1 MSCHGEP
8 SGEGECRDGE
18 LVIALVG
25 NANVGKSAIFNQLTG
40 LEQAIGN
47 WPGKTVEKAEGV
59 LLHHGKRIRIIDL
72 PGTYS
77 LMARSED
84 ERITR
89 GFLLS
94 GKADVIV
101 NVVDA
106 TALERNL
113 FLTVQL
119 LGIGTPV
126 VIALNLVDAARK
138 RGILI
143 DSSNLEKAL
152 QTNVIPTVAVQ
163 GAGVHELVDAALAV
177 KGRPRKTTPDSLRY
191 GPEIEQRIDKLAS
204 LLSFLR
210 TRQPSRWLAIKL
222 LERDRPLLRRFARR
236 EPRLPDA
243 VKILSDECSSLHGE
257 PCSTI
262 IASERYALVGRIS
275 QESQDF
281 VSDKGK
287 KNADRLDS
295 VSMHPVWGYVV
306 MLAVMLTILAFISI
320 VGAVV
325 ATVIE
330 RAFESANPHAPEW
343 WSQLA
348 WNGGFVGLYAAL
360 GVALGFLLP
369 FYLIL
374 SILENSGYLP
384 RIAFLMD
391 RPCHA
396 VGLHGKASVPLI
408 TAFGCNVPACL
419 GCRII
424 ENRRDRLIATFLSTL
439 VPCSARTAVI
449 LGIVGTFMGPLW
461 AMALYVVDFA
471 ILVGLGRIL
480 HRFMKGASVGII
492 MEIPPFRWP
501 VPKLVGRQAW
511 ARFRPFLETAVPL
524 IVLGSLAI
532 EGLRQAHA
540 LDEIT
545 DWMTPVTVWWL
556 GLPAFT
562 GVLFLLGILRK
573 EAAVVL
579 LASVANTVDIPS
591 VMTPVQM
598 FVFALVIM
606 LYIPCIATITAL
618 GRETGWRIAGI
629 ITAGEIG
636 LAILAGGIAFRVLS
650 PFI

>member
-1 MSCHGEP
+1 MSCHGEGP
-8 SGEGECRDGE
+8 APARRESGE

-40 LEQAIGN
+40 LEQAVGN

-59 LLHHGKRIRIIDL
+59 LLHDGRRIRIIDL

-89 GFLLS
+89 DFLLA

-101 NVVDA
+101 NVVDS

-119 LGIGTPV
+119 LGMGIPV
-126 VIALNLVDAARK
+126 VMALNLVDVARK
-138 RGILI
+138 KGILV
-143 DSSNLEKAL
+143 DAGRLGKAL
-152 QTNVIPTVAVQ
+152 QTKVIPTVAVQ
-163 GAGVHELVDAALAV
+163 GAGVHELVDASLAV
-177 KGRPRKTTPDSLRY
+177 EGRPRRRTPDSLRY
-191 GPEIEQRIDKLAS
+191 GPEIEKRIEKLSA
-204 LLSFLR
+204 LIAEHK
-210 TRQPSRWLAIKL
+210 TRQPPRWLAIKL
-222 LERDRPLLRRFARR
+222 LEGDRRLLRRLARKD
-236 EPRLPDA
+236 PRLPDA
-243 VKILSDECSSLHGE
+243 VVILENECSELHKE

-262 IASERYALVGRIS
+262 IASERYALVGRIAG
-275 QESQDF
+275 QAQDF
-281 VSDKGK
+281 VADPGRKRG
-287 KNADRLDS
+287 DRLDS
-295 VSMHPVWGYVV
+295 VSMHPVLGYVI
-306 MLAVMLTILAFISI
+306 MLAVMLSILAFISI
-320 VGAVV
+320 FGAWV
-325 ATVIE
+325 ATGIE
-330 RAFESANPHAPEW
+330 RAFESLNPNAPEW
-343 WSQLA
+343 WGALL
-348 WNGGFVGLYAAL
+348 WNGGAVGLYAAL

-369 FYLIL
+369 FYVIL
-374 SILENSGYLP
+374 SLLENSGYLP

-408 TAFGCNVPACL
+408 TAFGCNVPACV

-424 ENRRDRLIATFLSTL
+424 ETRRDRLIATFLSTL

-461 AMALYVVDFA
+461 AMALYVIDFA
-471 ILVGLGRIL
+471 IIIGLGRIL

-501 VPKLVGRQAW
+501 VPRLVGKQAW
-511 ARFRPFLETAVPL
+511 ARFRPFLVTAVPL
-524 IVLGSLAI
+524 IVAGSLAI
-532 EGLRQAHA
+532 EALRQGHA
-540 LDEIT
+540 LDEIQ
-545 DWMTPVTVWWL
+545 DWMSPVTVWWL

-579 LASVANTVDIPS
+579 LASVANTVNIPT

-618 GRETGWRIAGI
+618 GREVGWKMSGL
-629 ITAGEIG
+629 ITAAEIG
-636 LAILAGGIAFRVLS
+636 LAVAVGGIAFRVLA
-650 PFI
+650 PFL

>member
-1 MSCHGEP
+1 MSGP
-8 SGEGECRDGE
+8 GGPPQD
-18 LVIALVG
+18 LVLALVG

-40 LEQAIGN
+40 LEQDIGN

-77 LMARSED
+77 LMARSGD

-89 GFLLS
+89 EFLLA

-126 VIALNLVDAARK
+126 VVALNLLDVARK
-138 RGILI
+138 RGILV
-143 DSSNLEKAL
+143 DVARLQKAIR
-152 QTNVIPTVAVQ
+152 TKVIPTVAVQ
-163 GAGVHELVDAALAV
+163 GAGVHELVDAALKA
-177 KGRPRKTTPDSLRY
+177 KGRPRLVTPQSLRY
-191 GPEIEQRIDKLAS
+191 GPEIEKRIDKLSS
-204 LLSFLR
+204 LLTNLK
-210 TRQPSRWLAIKL
+210 TRQPARWLAIKL
-222 LERDRPLLRRFARR
+222 LEGDRRLLRRLARR
-236 EPRLPDA
+236 DPRIPGA
-243 VKILSDECSSLHGE
+243 VKILSDECSALHQE
-257 PCSTI
+257 PCSTV
-262 IASERYALVGRIS
+262 IASERYALVGRVAS
-275 QESQDF
+275 EAQDF
-281 VSDKGK
+281 VSDEGK

-295 VSMHPVWGYVV
+295 ASMHPVWGYVL
-306 MLAVMLTILAFISI
+306 MLAVMLTILTFISI
-320 VGAVV
+320 VGGSV
-325 ATVIE
+325 ATAIQ
-330 RAFESANPHAPEW
+330 RAFESVDPHATVW
-343 WSQLA
+343 WAQLT
-348 WNGGFVGLYAAL
+348 WNGGIVGLYAAL

-369 FYLIL
+369 FYIIL
-374 SILENSGYLP
+374 SIMENSGYLP

-461 AMALYVVDFA
+461 AISLYLIDFA
-471 ILVGLGRIL
+471 IIIGLGRVL

-492 MEIPPFRWP
+492 MEMPPFRWP
-501 VPKLVGRQAW
+501 VPRLVGMQAW

-545 DWMTPVTVWWL
+545 DWMTPVTVQWL

-562 GVLFLLGILRK
+562 GVLFILGILRK

-579 LASVANTVDIPS
+579 LASVANTVNIPS

-618 GRETGWRIAGI
+618 GRETGWRIAGL
-629 ITAGEIG
+629 ITAAEIG
-636 LAILAGGIAFRVLS
+636 LALLAGGIAYRLLS
-650 PFI
+650 PLL

>member
-126 VIALNLVDAARK
+126 VVALNLVDVARK
-138 RGILI
+138 RGILV
-143 DSSNLEKAL
+143 DSSKLQKAL
-152 QTNVIPTVAVQ
+152 QTKVIPTVAVQ
-163 GAGVHELVDAALAV
+163 GAGVHELVDAALTV

-204 LLSFLR
+204 LLSFLK

-222 LERDRPLLRRFARR
+222 LEGDRPLLRKLSRR
-236 EPRLPDA
+236 DPRLPDA

-281 VSDKGK
+281 VSDPGK

-306 MLAVMLTILAFISI
+306 MLTVMLTILAFISI
-320 VGAVV
+320 VGGWV
-325 ATVIE
+325 ATAIE
-330 RAFESANPHAPEW
+330 RSFESANPHVPDW
-343 WSQLA
+343 WAQLA

-461 AMALYVVDFA
+461 AMSLYVVDFD
-471 ILVGLGRIL
+471 IIIGLGRVL
-480 HRFMKGASVGII
+480 HKFMKGASVGII

-501 VPKLVGRQAW
+501 VPKLVGKQAW

-579 LASVANTVDIPS
+579 LASVAGTVNIPA

-618 GRETGWRIAGI
+618 GRETGWRLAGI
-629 ITAGEIG
+629 ITAVEIG
-636 LAILAGGIAFRVLS
+636 LALLAGGIAFRVLT

>member
-1 MSCHGEP
+1 MSCHGQRPEQIK
-8 SGEGECRDGE
+8 SSDGE

-40 LEQAIGN
+40 LEQDIGN

-59 LLHHGKRIRIIDL
+59 LLHHGERIRIIDL

-84 ERITR
+84 EQITR
-89 GFLLS
+89 DFLLA

-126 VIALNLVDAARK
+126 VISLNLVDMARK
-138 RGILI
+138 RGILV
-143 DSSNLEKAL
+143 DSAKLQDAL
-152 QTNVIPTVAVQ
+152 LTKVIPTVAVQ

-177 KGRPRKTTPDSLRY
+177 KGRPRLTTPESLRF
-191 GPEIEQRIDKLAS
+191 GPEIEKRIDKLTA
-204 LLSFLR
+204 LLSSHK
-210 TRQPSRWLAIKL
+210 TRQPARWLAVKL
-222 LERDRPLLRRFARR
+222 LEGDRRLQHKLARQD
-236 EPRLPDA
+236 PRIPDA
-243 VKILSDECSSLHGE
+243 VKILSDECSALHKE

-262 IASERYALVGRIS
+262 IASERYALVGRIAR
-275 QESQDF
+275 EAQDF
-281 VSDKGK
+281 VSDEGK
-287 KNADRLDS
+287 KSADRLDS
-295 VSMHPVWGYVV
+295 VSMHPVWGYVL

-320 VGAVV
+320 VGSWV
-325 ATVIE
+325 AMAIE
-330 RAFESANPHAPEW
+330 RSFESVNPHSTQWLAV
-343 WSQLA
+343 LA
-348 WNGGFVGLYAAL
+348 WNGAVVGLYAAL

-374 SILENSGYLP
+374 SVLENSGYLP

-396 VGLHGKASVPLI
+396 VGLHGKASIPLI
-408 TAFGCNVPACL
+408 TAFGCNVPACM

-461 AMALYVVDFA
+461 AMSLYIIDFA
-471 ILVGLGRIL
+471 IIIGLGRLL

-501 VPKLVGRQAW
+501 VPKLVGKQAW
-511 ARFRPFLETAVPL
+511 ARFRPFIVTAVPL

-545 DWMTPVTVWWL
+545 AWMSPITVVWL
-556 GLPAFT
+556 GLPAFS

-579 LASVANTVDIPS
+579 LASVAGTVNIPT

-598 FVFALVIM
+598 FVFSLVIM

-618 GRETGWRIAGI
+618 IRETGWKLAGLM
-629 ITAGEIG
+629 TAVEIG
-636 LAILAGGIAFRVLS
+636 LAILAGGIAYRVLLW
-650 PFI
+650 FL

>member
-1 MSCHGEP
+1 MSCHGEGP
-8 SGEGECRDGE
+8 AAAVNEAGE

-89 GFLLS
+89 DFLLS

-101 NVVDA
+101 NVIDA

-126 VIALNLVDAARK
+126 VVSLNLADLARK
-138 RGILI
+138 RGIIVDPARLQ
-143 DSSNLEKAL
+143 KAL
-152 QTNVIPTVAVQ
+152 ETRVIPTVAVQ

-177 KGRPRKTTPDSLRY
+177 RGRPRLRTPPALRY
-191 GPEIEQRIDKLAS
+191 GPEIEKRIDKLAS
-204 LLSFLR
+204 LLSSVK
-210 TRQPSRWLAIKL
+210 TRQPARWLAIKL
-222 LERDRPLLRRFARR
+222 LEGDRRLLRKLARR
-236 EPRLPDA
+236 DPRLPDA
-243 VKILSDECSSLHGE
+243 VRILSDECSSLHGE
-257 PCSTI
+257 PCSTV

-275 QESQDF
+275 RESQDF
-281 VSDKGK
+281 VSDEGQ

-295 VSMHPVWGYVV
+295 ASMHPVWGYVL
-306 MLAVMLTILAFISI
+306 MLSVMLTILAFISI
-320 VGAVV
+320 VGGWV
-325 ATVIE
+325 ATIIE
-330 RAFESANPHAPEW
+330 HAFESVNPHSAQW
-343 WSQLA
+343 WAQLV

-461 AMALYVVDFA
+461 AMALYVIDFS
-471 ILVGLGRIL
+471 IIIGLGRIL

-501 VPKLVGRQAW
+501 VPKLVGKQAW

-540 LDEIT
+540 LDEIK
-545 DWMTPVTVWWL
+545 DWMSPVTVWWL

-562 GVLFLLGILRK
+562 GILFLLGILRK

-618 GRETGWRIAGI
+618 GREVGWRLSGL
-629 ITAGEIG
+629 ITAVEIG
-636 LAILAGGIAFRVLS
+636 LALLAGGVAFRLLS